1 MRKGWLYATGLS
13 CLMAACTGTP
23 QSSADGLCSSIDV
36 AGAMEKPAELKLS
49 ELGSDV
55 CYVPLE
61 TTDSCLV
68 GGSPNILLLD
78 KEIVVFSRQTCF
90 IFDKE
95 SGKFLSK
102 VGHLGDD
109 PEAYSTAAPTYNDVN
124 GLLYFMR
131 RPGKL
136 QKYDLQGN
144 YRGGV
149 TIPTPPDSP
158 SDFSFTDSVIIGRY
172 GNIVG
177 DNGRALLL
185 FNETGEQ
192 LDTVPS
198 LLPVLPNRG
207 VDDINSIS
215 VKKQGNAGI
224 ILTTFKSG
232 DASASVAGIPFLWKS
247 DNKIRY
253 KENFNDTIYTVEGNE
268 LTPYI
273 AFSTGKWHW
282 GAEAR
287 TESKDNEKRLLV
299 GCIFETDHTVFFQCI
314 RGLYTDEPETFNG
327 IYDRKANTTRMY
339 AEKEGIKDDLTGFM
353 AFRPKACS
361 AQGEYGMII
370 DAGEVMT
377 WLEENPEAAE
387 NEKLSALKEL
397 TDDSN
402 PVVIITV
409 PK

>member
-1 MRKGWLYATGLS
+1 
-13 CLMAACTGTP
+13 
-23 QSSADGLCSSIDV
+23 
-36 AGAMEKPAELKLS
+36 
-49 ELGSDV
+49 
-55 CYVPLE
+55 
-61 TTDSCLV
+61 
-68 GGSPNILLLD
+68 
-78 KEIVVFSRQTCF
+78 
-90 IFDKE
+90 
-95 SGKFLSK
+95 
-102 VGHLGDD
+102 
-109 PEAYSTAAPTYNDVN
+109 
-124 GLLYFMR
+124 MR

-185 FNETGEQ
+185 FNEAGE
-192 LDTVPS
+192 LIDTVPS

-253 KENFNDTIYTVEGNE
+253 KENFNDTIYTVSGNE

-327 IYDRKANTTRMY
+327 IYDRKENTTRMY

>member
-1 MRKGWLYATGLS
+1 
-13 CLMAACTGTP
+13 
-23 QSSADGLCSSIDV
+23 
-36 AGAMEKPAELKLS
+36 MEKPAELKLS

-55 CYVPLE
+55 RYVPLE

-185 FNETGEQ
+185 FNEAGE
-192 LDTVPS
+192 LIDTVPS

-253 KENFNDTIYTVEGNE
+253 KENFNDTIYTVSGNE

>member
-1 MRKGWLYATGLS
+1 
-13 CLMAACTGTP
+13 
-23 QSSADGLCSSIDV
+23 
-36 AGAMEKPAELKLS
+36 
-49 ELGSDV
+49 
-55 CYVPLE
+55 
-61 TTDSCLV
+61 
-68 GGSPNILLLD
+68 
-78 KEIVVFSRQTCF
+78 
-90 IFDKE
+90 
-95 SGKFLSK
+95 
-102 VGHLGDD
+102 
-109 PEAYSTAAPTYNDVN
+109 
-124 GLLYFMR
+124 MR

-185 FNETGEQ
+185 FNEAGEQ

-273 AFSTGKWHW
+273 AFSIILFSFSVSGDFIQMNRK
-282 GAEAR
+282 R
-287 TESKDNEKRLLV
+287 LTESTTGRQILPGCMPKRKV
-299 GCIFETDHTVFFQCI
+299 
-314 RGLYTDEPETFNG
+314 
-327 IYDRKANTTRMY
+327 
-339 AEKEGIKDDLTGFM
+339 
-353 AFRPKACS
+353 
-361 AQGEYGMII
+361 
-370 DAGEVMT
+370 
-377 WLEENPEAAE
+377 
-387 NEKLSALKEL
+387 
-397 TDDSN
+397 
-402 PVVIITV
+402 
-409 PK
+409 

>member
-1 MRKGWLYATGLS
+1 
-13 CLMAACTGTP
+13 
-23 QSSADGLCSSIDV
+23 
-36 AGAMEKPAELKLS
+36 MEKPAELKLS

-55 CYVPLE
+55 RYVPLE

-185 FNETGEQ
+185 FNEAGEQ
-192 LDTVPS
+192 IDTVPS

-253 KENFNDTIYTVEGNE
+253 KENFNDTIYTVSGNE